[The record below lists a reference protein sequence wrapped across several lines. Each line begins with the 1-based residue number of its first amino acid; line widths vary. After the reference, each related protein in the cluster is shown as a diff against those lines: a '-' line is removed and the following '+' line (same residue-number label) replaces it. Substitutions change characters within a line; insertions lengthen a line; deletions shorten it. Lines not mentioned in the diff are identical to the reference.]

1 MPRVSITIPGKNSQ
15 PYRFKLDRNKVTIG
29 RSADNDIVIDDTSV
43 SSTHCTMDRVDGG
56 YILRDKNSTN
66 GISLD
71 TDGMEVIDLR
81 NGDDVKVGDVQ
92 FEYTL
97 SDDELDSLDDE
108 DFKALEKK
116 KLPKG
121 PPPQPKA
128 KAKAQPSAPRPLTPQ
143 PLASNNSG
151 GGMLSF
157 GTVVIGIVALLAGL
171 NNGYTSK
178 QEKLGRKGEIFLH
191 QDVLNGRPALEE
203 KPEEKPEE

>member
-1 MPRVSITIPGKNSQ
+1 
-15 PYRFKLDRNKVTIG
+15 IG